1 MAQKRILDFFGTPAS
16 EKSTT
21 EVQRIQESIPTPTSS
36 SSEPS
41 RPASF
46 ASETANTCGNNPHE
60 PAAPPCNAASTG
72 GGFSTLA
79 AFEEPF
85 QPSNFVFPNRHFG
98 TETFNRTFT
107 PAWFN
112 KWKWL
117 HYVTETNRVLCF
129 ACLKAIEKKLIN
141 ADSFRVDN
149 PFVSGG
155 FGNWRK
161 ATAKFKEHERSK
173 LHMDSVQRHVA
184 LSNAPINA
192 LLSDALAEQQRT
204 ARHVLEL
211 LFRSIRFLG
220 SKGMPFRGDT
230 TRDGI
235 LYELMLERTYDLP
248 KEREWVM
255 RRDNWMSNT
264 IQSEII
270 QQFAHAIQRDIV
282 ARSSESRF
290 YGLTADGTTDV
301 STTEQFSC
309 NLQFVD
315 GSLESH
321 CLFLG
326 FYNAQDSTGQTL
338 FSCIKDVFLRLNIP
352 IERLVAY
359 CFDGASNMSG
369 CFSGVQARLK
379 ELCPQSMYVH
389 CNNHALDLVLQEVA
403 CEVSLVADTLNFV
416 RGVATVIGESP
427 KRKQLFESLFGCDEV
442 AVNILGLCP
451 TRWCVRATAIKRVC
465 FSYAL
470 FEPCEA
476 VARGLQSSKASAL
489 GALEC
494 ANVLKDRIAALRD
507 DDIVEEMV
515 HKVEACASEMDLKMP
530 DTTARVSRTPGRF
543 RQTTEPEA
551 VAHNAATVIWRHQ
564 FYQAVD
570 LVSAELK
577 RRFDQ
582 ESMTLAASRERAVI
596 VAAGGGT
603 VDLEPLQLPKELDT
617 DRLNLQLKMLC
628 DVTRESQCSTH
639 QCRHRGLFRSY
650 PCRDPS
656 DPYAA
661 NKNKAHWTGPTAR
674 KRGRRGGVRQRLRR
688 QGYRRIPLPTVILAN
703 VQSLRNKVDELQ
715 ANVKFLTEYSSACL
729 LAFTETWLKEHDLQS
744 DLEIDGFGVPYRL
757 DRDPAVTVVMTPNT
771 VL

>member
-1 MAQKRILDFFGTPAS
+1 
-16 EKSTT
+16 
-21 EVQRIQESIPTPTSS
+21 
-36 SSEPS
+36 
-41 RPASF
+41 
-46 ASETANTCGNNPHE
+46 
-60 PAAPPCNAASTG
+60 
-72 GGFSTLA
+72 
-79 AFEEPF
+79 
-85 QPSNFVFPNRHFG
+85 
-98 TETFNRTFT
+98 
-107 PAWFN
+107 
-112 KWKWL
+112 
-117 HYVTETNRVLCF
+117 
-129 ACLKAIEKKLIN
+129 
-141 ADSFRVDN
+141 
-149 PFVSGG
+149 
-155 FGNWRK
+155 
-161 ATAKFKEHERSK
+161 
-173 LHMDSVQRHVA
+173 MDSVQRHAA
-184 LSNAPINA
+184 LGNVPINA
-192 LLSDALAEQQRT
+192 LLSNALAEQQGT

-315 GSLESH
+315 SSLESH

-403 CEVSLVADTLNFV
+403 CEVTLVADTLNFV

-465 FSYAL
+465 FSYSTLLATLNLLKDDKKLLRGDSRSKIGGLWNQARKGRTFFGLLCCQAL

-603 VDLEPLQLPKELDT
+603 VDLEPLQLPKELDK

-628 DVTRESQCSTH
+628 DVTRESQCSTVRDVASCLSKLH
-639 QCRHRGLFRSY
+639 PQTRALFTEAEKLIQLCLCLPISVASSERSF
-650 PCRDPS
+650 S
-656 DPYAA
+656 
-661 NKNKAHWTGPTAR
+661 N
-674 KRGRRGGVRQRLRR
+674 LRR
-688 QGYRRIPLPTVILAN
+688 L
-703 VQSLRNKVDELQ
+703 K
-715 ANVKFLTEYSSACL
+715 
-729 LAFTETWLKEHDLQS
+729 TWLRSTMTQKRLTHLSLMNVHTDILNALDIHSLMRDFIYSAPERQAT
-744 DLEIDGFGVPYRL
+744 FGVI
-757 DRDPAVTVVMTPNT
+757 
-771 VL
+771 